1 MCEEI
6 FNSDGERKMLAD
18 VQFPA
23 AFQNFHNFIYSC
35 STSRPNSYRTVFDPI
50 VLMT

>member
-18 VQFPA
+18 VQFPV
-23 AFQNFHNFIYSC
+23 AFQNFQNFIYSFA
-35 STSRPNSYRTVFDPI
+35 TYRPNSYWTVFDPI
-50 VLMT
+50 FLMT